1 MEGMGAGKVAGTGIG
16 MKMKKDSFF
25 FFEKKKRND
34 TQPISP
40 EDVVFV
46 NFLAGIRKK
55 SIPATNATVES
66 VT

>member
-1 MEGMGAGKVAGTGIG
+1 MRTHSLFLW
-16 MKMKKDSFF
+16 KK
-25 FFEKKKRND
+25 NV

-55 SIPATNATVES
+55 SIPATSATVES